1 MAQAND
7 DGFGAVLRRLRRSR
21 NLTQEEL
28 AERAQISAKAVSA
41 LERGERRRPTR
52 TPSERWPARS
62 SSTPPS
68 APDSAHRFPTRRRP
82 PRRAPGGGPSARR
95 RPNSSVVTPTSNAS
109 RRFYP
114 TGGDWSPSP
123 DLEAS
128 ACRPRR
134 DQGRHPSPGRGTHA
148 ARTRLM

>member
-82 PRRAPGGGPSARR
+82 PRRARE
-95 RPNSSVVTPTSNAS
+95 VVRQHA
-109 RRFYP
+109 
-114 TGGDWSPSP
+114 GD
-123 DLEAS
+123 
-128 ACRPRR
+128 
-134 DQGRHPSPGRGTHA
+134 
-148 ARTRLM
+148 RTRRL